1 MMIAS
6 KSIKRFL
13 GFLISAVA
21 VGGLAIGAS
30 VSAATPSNSEESIDI
45 CPGVDEAKIDQV
57 DILILLDN
65 SLSLSTGPTTDK
77 DGQRFEALK
86 TMFESV
92 WSGVQKEGDNESRVN
107 VDVSL
112 MAFAQTTKFG
122 ISNQDTGIVP
132 LESNISDPEG
142 LASEIKSKLPNDKQQ
157 GGTNFINALNDA
169 RDFLDSKP
177 DTSCKFLIW
186 FTDGVFDYDDAQLK
200 GNKTEADYLAEL
212 TRGTCEESGW
222 PQELRDSHVNTY
234 VVLLGDPAELKK
246 KKENFQETLD
256 LMAQITGD
264 RTIPGELGEVQRCSG
279 DLPSV
284 VGEIFSVDKDEIGK
298 LKPVFQRIGV
308 AITGPGGDIYCPTPN
323 IPSLVTPALPDSKF
337 IKTISLI
344 SLDLQPL
351 PKPADIQVI
360 TSAGE
365 TRQISDF
372 FSEKDA
378 SSTTKTSFSPI
389 SSGALAK
396 GWKISLLAN
405 FQGYCL
411 MATYIDPP
419 TVRITKS
426 GNNPAQLI
434 QTGGLLTTEE
444 LSQVVFKYKGDAEG
458 EASAVSADDIMSQ
471 EITAEYKNRLTAE
484 LDIEAVPSSPVFGS
498 KFPINLEI
506 DKPMPD
512 FGACISPWVFESDR
526 NPKTGDTPSNRSFKT
541 PECRVSTLGLA
552 EGNELGISI
561 ASLVSELAKS
571 DGCSEIKPS
580 LLIDGKDV
588 GSTYLLPI
596 GMEANV
602 GLNIEV
608 GSKSTVCALTAF
620 EGMEFT
626 YGDPPTT
633 EFALVTAAFT
643 FEQPPPP
650 GPVRIVTAIF
660 VLIAILLSLLLL
672 RLISSSLAVMPSS
685 EGIYSYE
692 AMIEIGLT
700 QFGQVNLSIGGV
712 DLNTFQPS
720 ASDLKRPLGS
730 SSKSALVLQK
740 IRLDRKLGAFFKPFS
755 EAKAEVA
762 KSALATYWQ
771 RTDNGGLAVPFKK
784 AIIVSKPEGAVPSS
798 DQIVAQLTIL
808 VPTSGSE
815 GGLVGVTNLLRGQK
829 IKEVCKEYRDK
840 SSAGNPESSNGR
852 QDVKQTTAASTPVK
866 FNEVDSRPSPPSG
879 PTRRPGPP
887 PIPGS

>member
-21 VGGLAIGAS
+21 VGGFAIGPSA
-30 VSAATPSNSEESIDI
+30 SAATPSNSEESIDI

-86 TMFESV
+86 TMFDSV

-142 LASEIKSKLPNDKQQ
+142 LATEIKSKLPNDKQQ

-200 GNKTEADYLAEL
+200 DNKTEADYLAEL
-212 TRGTCEESGW
+212 TRGTCEENGW

-323 IPSLVTPALPDSKF
+323 TPSLVTPALPDSKF

-351 PKPADIQVI
+351 PKLADIQVI
-360 TSAGE
+360 TSEGE
-365 TRQISDF
+365 TKQIADF
-372 FSEKDA
+372 FAEKDT
-378 SSTTKTSFSPI
+378 SSTTKTSFSPL
-389 SSGALAK
+389 STGALAK

-484 LDIEAVPSSPVFGS
+484 LDIEAVPSIPVFGS

-541 PECRVSTLGLA
+541 PECRVSTLGLT

-608 GSKSTVCALTAF
+608 GSKSTSCALTAF
-620 EGMEFT
+620 KGMEFT
-626 YGDPPTT
+626 YGDPSTP
-633 EFALVTAAFT
+633 EYALVTTAFT
-643 FEQPPPP
+643 FEQPPNPRW
-650 GPVRIVTAIF
+650 VRIVTAIS
-660 VLIAILLSLLLL
+660 VLVAMLLSLLLL
-672 RLISSSLAVMPSS
+672 RLISSALAVMPSS

-730 SSKSALVLQK
+730 SSKSTLVLQK

-762 KSALATYWQ
+762 KSTLATYWQ
-771 RTDNGGLAVPFKK
+771 RTDSGGLAVPFKK
-784 AIIVSKPEGAVPSS
+784 AIIVSKPEGAVLVS

-840 SSAGNPESSNGR
+840 SAAGNSETPNGR
-852 QDVKQTTAASTPVK
+852 QDVKQTIAPPTPVK
-866 FNEVDSRPSPPSG
+866 SNEIDSRPSPPSG
-879 PTRRPGPP
+879 PARRPGPP

>member
-21 VGGLAIGAS
+21 VGGFAIGPSA
-30 VSAATPSNSEESIDI
+30 SAATPSNSEESIDI

-65 SLSLSTGPTTDK
+65 SLSLSTGTKADI
-77 DGQRFEALK
+77 DGQRFDALE
-86 TMFESV
+86 TMFESI
-92 WSGVQKEGDNESRVN
+92 WGGVQNEGEISTRVN
-107 VDVSL
+107 VNVSL
-112 MAFAQTTKFG
+112 MAFAQTTRFE
-122 ISNQDTGIVP
+122 ISDEKTGIIS
-132 LESNISDPEG
+132 LDKDISDPSG
-142 LASEIKSKLPNDKQQ
+142 LKKEIESKLPNSTQQ

-169 RDFLDSKP
+169 RTFLDSKP
-177 DTSCKFLIW
+177 ATSCKFLIW
-186 FTDGVFDYDDAQLK
+186 FTDGVFDYYGEGKD
-200 GNKTEADYLAEL
+200 GKTESEYLSDLSDA
-212 TRGTCEESGW
+212 TCDVKGW
-222 PQELRDSHVNTY
+222 PQSLRDLHVNTY

-498 KFPINLEI
+498 RFPINLEI

-626 YGDPPTT
+626 YGDPLTT
-633 EFALVTAAFT
+633 ESALVTAAFT
-643 FEQPPPP
+643 FEQPPNPWW
-650 GPVRIVTAIF
+650 VRFVTAGL
-660 VLIAILLSLLLL
+660 VLVAMLLSLLLL
-672 RLISSSLAVMPSS
+672 RMISSFLAVMPDRKRVYVY
-685 EGIYSYE
+685 EG
-692 AMIEIGLT
+692 MIEISHS
-700 QFGQVNLSIGGV
+700 QFGHIKAVINGEDVNV
-712 DLNTFQPS
+712 FKPS
-720 ASDLKRPLGS
+720 ASDLKTPLPS
-730 SSKSALVLQK
+730 SSKTALVTQK
-740 IRLDRKLGAFFKPFS
+740 IRLNRALGGFFKPFS
-755 EAKAEVA
+755 EAKAEIAKGMVA
-762 KSALATYWQ
+762 SYWQ
-771 RTDNGGLAVPFKK
+771 KSGKGGLVVPFRK
-784 AIIVSKPEGAVPSS
+784 AIIVSSPESGTFASNK
-798 DQIVAQLTIL
+798 IVAQLTVL
-808 VPTSGSE
+808 VPTSGAE
-815 GGLVGVTNLLRGQK
+815 GGLAGVEKLLQSSK
-829 IKEVCKEYRDK
+829 FSDVCKDYHDQISDK
-840 SSAGNPESSNGR
+840 IGTGSSGARS
-852 QDVKQTTAASTPVK
+852 TTI
-866 FNEVDSRPSPPSG
+866 SG
-879 PTRRPGPP
+879 ENTTSLKGPP
-887 PIPGS
+887 PPPPTS

>member
-1 MMIAS
+1 MMVAS
-6 KSIKRFL
+6 KSIKIL
-13 GFLISAVA
+13 LVALISALA
-21 VGGLAIGAS
+21 LGGLVIVPS

-92 WSGVQKEGDNESRVN
+92 WSGVQTEGENRSRVN
-107 VDVSL
+107 VDISL

-132 LESNISDPEG
+132 LESTISDPEG
-142 LASEIKSKLPNDKQQ
+142 LANEIKSKLPNDKQQ

-186 FTDGVFDYDDAQLK
+186 FTDGVFDYDDSQLRD
-200 GNKTEADYLAEL
+200 NKTEADYLAEL
-212 TRGTCEESGW
+212 TKGTCDKKGW

-308 AITGPGGDIYCPTPN
+308 AITGPGGDIYCPTPSD
-323 IPSLVTPALPDSKF
+323 PSLVTPALPDSKF

-351 PKPADIQVI
+351 PKLEDIQVI
-360 TSAGE
+360 TSVGE
-365 TRQISDF
+365 TKQIGDF
-372 FSEKDA
+372 FVEKDL
-378 SSTTKTSFSPI
+378 SSTTKTSFSPSEI
-389 SSGALAK
+389 GGLAK

-405 FQGYCL
+405 LKGYCL
-411 MATYIDPP
+411 MATYIDPL

-426 GNNPAQLI
+426 GNNPAELI
-434 QTGGLLTTEE
+434 QPGGLLTADE
-444 LSQVVFKYKGDAEG
+444 LSQVVFKYKGEDES
-458 EASAVSADDIMSQ
+458 EASTVSADDIMSQ
-471 EITAEYKNRLTAE
+471 EITAEYKNGLTAE
-484 LDIEAVPSSPVFGS
+484 LDIEAIPSIPVFGS

-512 FGACISPWVFESDR
+512 FGSCISPWVFESDR

-552 EGNELGISI
+552 EGNTLGISI
-561 ASLVSELAKS
+561 AALVSELEKS
-571 DGCSEIKPS
+571 DGCSPIKPS
-580 LLIDGKDV
+580 LLIDGKSV
-588 GSTYLLPI
+588 GSTYLLP
-596 GMEANV
+596 V
-602 GLNIEV
+602 GLEAMVSLEFEV
-608 GSKSTVCALTAF
+608 GSKSTACALNAF
-620 EGMEFT
+620 KGVGFT
-626 YGDPPTT
+626 YGNPSTE
-633 EFALVTAAFT
+633 EFALVTSAFS
-643 FEQPPPP
+643 FKQPPPFWW
-650 GPVRIVTAIF
+650 VRIVTASL
-660 VLIAILLSLLLL
+660 VLIAMLLSLLLL

-692 AMIEIGLT
+692 AMIEIGLS
-700 QFGQVNLSIGGV
+700 QFGQVNVSIGAV
-712 DLNTFQPS
+712 DLNVFQPS

-740 IRLDRKLGAFFKPFS
+740 IRIDRKLGAFFKPFS
-755 EAKAEVA
+755 ETKAEVA
-762 KSALATYWQ
+762 KSTLATYWQ
-771 RTDNGGLAVPFKK
+771 RTDSGGLAVPFRK
-784 AIIVSKPEGAVPSS
+784 AIIVSKPESIVPVSE
-798 DQIVAQLTIL
+798 QIVAQLTII

-815 GGLVGVTNLLRGQK
+815 GGLAGVINLLRGQK
-829 IKEVCKEYRDK
+829 IKEVCKEFRDK
-840 SSAGNPESSNGR
+840 SSAGSSESSIGR
-852 QDVKQTTAASTPVK
+852 QDVKQTTIASTPSK
-866 FNEVDSRPSPPSG
+866 AKEIDSRPLPPTG
-879 PTRRPGPP
+879 PSRRPGPP

>member
-6 KSIKRFL
+6 NSIKSFL
-13 GFLISAVA
+13 GVLISAVA
-21 VGGLAIGAS
+21 VGGLAFGPS
-30 VSAATPSNSEESIDI
+30 VSAANPSNSEESIDI

-132 LESNISDPEG
+132 LESNISDPEA
-142 LASEIKSKLPNDKQQ
+142 LADEIKSKLPNDKQQ

-200 GNKTEADYLAEL
+200 DNKTEADYLAEL
-212 TRGTCEESGW
+212 TRGTCEENGW

-351 PKPADIQVI
+351 PKLADIQVI
-360 TSAGE
+360 TSEGE
-365 TRQISDF
+365 TKQIADF
-372 FSEKDA
+372 FAEKDT
-378 SSTTKTSFSPI
+378 SSTTKTSFSPL
-389 SSGALAK
+389 SAGALAK

-434 QTGGLLTTEE
+434 QTGDLLTAEE

-458 EASAVSADDIMSQ
+458 EVNAVSADDIMSQ

-484 LDIEAVPSSPVFGS
+484 LDIEAAPSSPVFGS

-571 DGCSEIKPS
+571 DGCREIKPS

-588 GSTYLLPI
+588 GSAYLLPI

-608 GSKSTVCALTAF
+608 GSKSTSCALTAF
-620 EGMEFT
+620 KGMEFT
-626 YGDPPTT
+626 YGDPSTT
-633 EFALVTAAFT
+633 EYALVTAAFT

-650 GPVRIVTAIF
+650 WPVRIVTAIF

-672 RLISSSLAVMPSS
+672 RLISSALAVMPSS

-692 AMIEIGLT
+692 TMIEIGFT

-740 IRLDRKLGAFFKPFS
+740 IRLDRKLGGFFRPFS
-755 EAKAEVA
+755 EAKAEVG
-762 KSALATYWQ
+762 KSTLAAYWQ
-771 RTDNGGLAVPFKK
+771 RTDSGGLAVPFKK
-784 AIIVSKPEGAVPSS
+784 AIIVSKPDGVVPVS

-840 SSAGNPESSNGR
+840 SAAGNSESSNGR
-852 QDVKQTTAASTPVK
+852 QDVKQTIAPPTPVK
-866 FNEVDSRPSPPSG
+866 SNEIDSRPSPPSG
-879 PTRRPGPP
+879 PARRPGPP

>member
-6 KSIKRFL
+6 ESIKRFL

-65 SLSLSTGPTTDK
+65 SLSLSTGTKADI
-77 DGQRFEALK
+77 DGQRFDALE
-86 TMFESV
+86 TMFESI
-92 WSGVQKEGDNESRVN
+92 WGGVQNEGEISTRVN
-107 VDVSL
+107 VNVSL
-112 MAFAQTTKFG
+112 MAFAQTTRFE
-122 ISNQDTGIVP
+122 ISDKKTGIIS
-132 LESNISDPEG
+132 LDKDISDPSG
-142 LASEIKSKLPNDKQQ
+142 LKKEIESKLPNSTQQ

-169 RDFLDSKP
+169 RTFLDSKP
-177 DTSCKFLIW
+177 ATSCKFLIW
-186 FTDGVFDYDDAQLK
+186 FTDGVFDYYGEGKD
-200 GNKTEADYLAEL
+200 GKTESEYLSDLSDA
-212 TRGTCEESGW
+212 TCDVKGW
-222 PQELRDSHVNTY
+222 PQSLRDLHVNTY

-323 IPSLVTPALPDSKF
+323 KPSLVTPPLPDSKF

-365 TRQISDF
+365 TKQIADF
-372 FSEKDA
+372 FVEKDA
-378 SSTTKTSFSPI
+378 SSTTKTRFSPI

-484 LDIEAVPSSPVFGS
+484 LDIEAVPSIPLFGS

-561 ASLVSELAKS
+561 TSLVSELAKS
-571 DGCSEIKPS
+571 EGCSEIKPS
-580 LLIDGKDV
+580 LFIDGKDV

-596 GMEANV
+596 GMEATV

-626 YGDPPTT
+626 YGDPPTP

-643 FEQPPPP
+643 FEQPPNPWW
-650 GPVRIVTAIF
+650 VRFVTAGL
-660 VLIAILLSLLLL
+660 VLVAMLLSLLLL

-840 SSAGNPESSNGR
+840 SSAGNSESSSSR
-852 QDVKQTTAASTPVK
+852 QDVKQTTAASPPVK
-866 FNEVDSRPSPPSG
+866 SNEVDSRPSPPSG

>member
-6 KSIKRFL
+6 KPVKRFL

-45 CPGVDEAKIDQV
+45 CPGVDEARIDQV

-107 VDVSL
+107 IDVSL

-132 LESNISDPEG
+132 LESNISNPEG

-200 GNKTEADYLAEL
+200 DNKTEADYLAEL
-212 TRGTCEESGW
+212 TRGTCKESGW

-365 TRQISDF
+365 TKQIAEF
-372 FSEKDA
+372 FSEKES

-389 SSGALAK
+389 GSGALAK

-444 LSQVVFKYKGDAEG
+444 LSQVVFKYKGDAESN
-458 EASAVSADDIMSQ
+458 ASVVSADDIMSQ

-561 ASLVSELAKS
+561 ESLVSELAKS
-571 DGCSEIKPS
+571 EGCSEIKPT

-596 GMEANV
+596 GLEASV

-608 GSKSTVCALTAF
+608 GSKSTFCALTAF
-620 EGMEFT
+620 EGMDFS

-633 EFALVTAAFT
+633 ESALVTVAFN

-650 GPVRIVTAIF
+650 WPVRIVTAIF
-660 VLIAILLSLLLL
+660 VLIAILISLLLL
-672 RLISSSLAVMPSS
+672 RMISSSLAVMPSS

-840 SSAGNPESSNGR
+840 SFASNPESSNGR

-866 FNEVDSRPSPPSG
+866 SNEVDSRPSPPSG